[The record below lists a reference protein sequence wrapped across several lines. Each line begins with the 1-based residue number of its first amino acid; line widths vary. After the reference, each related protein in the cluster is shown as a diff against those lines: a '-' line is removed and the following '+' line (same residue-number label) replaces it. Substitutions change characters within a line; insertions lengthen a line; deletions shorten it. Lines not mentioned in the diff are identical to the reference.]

1 MPTSPLDRPP
11 SLGLIQDWYQ
21 RGLITADTH
30 RALLAQLRPAPVWR
44 QWASWN
50 LLGLGTT
57 LLLAGII
64 FFFAY
69 NWQGMTRLER
79 LAVAQ
84 VGLFGAAIASRIVGS
99 RTLPGHM
106 LMVAA
111 CVMIGVVLA
120 VFGQAY
126 QTGADTYGLF
136 TGWAALML
144 VWVVAQCFAPL
155 WIVWLCVL
163 STGIWLYIFDVS
175 PWPEEEQFWRAFAT
189 TGLLHG
195 AALAAREMLLRR
207 GADWLSGTWLRM
219 WLLLAVLGNV
229 TVPAVVWAYE
239 WELDH
244 GKGPAVALWALTCGV
259 GFYVYRYRLPS
270 LGALGLILCSG
281 CAVLLSLLAKFFFAL
296 DDDLGMGMLYGLVAT
311 GLLGAMVAL
320 LRALGQQ
327 MNRETQG
334 GQP

>member
-11 SLGLIQDWYQ
+11 SLGLIQDWHQ
-21 RGLITADTH
+21 RGLITAETH
-30 RALLAQLRPAPVWR
+30 RALLAQLRPAPLWR

-155 WIVWLCVL
+155 WIVWLSVL

-175 PWPEEEQFWRAFAT
+175 PWPEEEQFRHAFAA
-189 TGLLHG
+189 TGLLHLV
-195 AALAAREMLLRR
+195 ALVVREGLLMR

-219 WLLLAVLGNV
+219 WLLLAVLANV
-229 TVPAVVWAYE
+229 TVPAVVWAYT
-239 WELDH
+239 WELEP
-244 GKGPAVALWALTCGV
+244 GRAAVVALWALTTGV

-281 CAVLLSLLAKFFFAL
+281 CAVLLSLLAKVFFTNDA
-296 DDDLGMGMLYGLVAT
+296 DLGIGMLYGLVAT
-311 GLLGAMVAL
+311 GVLGAMVAW

-327 MNRETQG
+327 MNKEQQG

>member
-11 SLGLIQDWYQ
+11 SLGLIQEWYQ

-30 RALLAQLRPAPVWR
+30 RALLAQLRSVPVWR

-57 LLLAGII
+57 LVLAGVI

-84 VGLFGAAIASRIVGS
+84 VGLFGAAIMSRIVGS

-144 VWVVAQCFAPL
+144 VWVVAQCYAPL
-155 WIVWLCVL
+155 WILWLSVL
-163 STGIWLYIFDVS
+163 TTGIWLYIIDVS
-175 PWPEEEQFWRAFAT
+175 PWPEHEQFWTALRGTA
-189 TGLLHG
+189 LLHLL
-195 AALAAREMLLRR
+195 ALVVRERLLKR

-259 GFYVYRYRLPS
+259 GFYVYRYHLHS
-270 LGALGLILCSG
+270 LGALGLILCSA
-281 CAVLLSLLAKFFFAL
+281 CAVLLSLLAKVFFTNDA
-296 DDDLGMGMLYGLVAT
+296 DLGTGTAYGLVAT
-311 GLLGAMVAL
+311 GVLGAMVAWL
-320 LRALGQQ
+320 QALGQQ
-327 MNRETQG
+327 MNKEQQG